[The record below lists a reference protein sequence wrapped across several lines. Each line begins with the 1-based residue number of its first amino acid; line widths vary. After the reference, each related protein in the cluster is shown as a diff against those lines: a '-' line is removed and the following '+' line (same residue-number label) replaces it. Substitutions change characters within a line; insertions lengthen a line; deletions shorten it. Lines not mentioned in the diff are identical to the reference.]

1 MSNDALDLAFAR
13 HVRQIGLITPEQV
26 NAALQA
32 QSKSTQLGKPIS
44 VSEAFVQLG
53 LLTASQRDTLE
64 KKVREQQAG
73 VQQLGPYKL
82 MKKLGEGGMGAVYLA
97 LDPSGQRHVAV
108 KVLPRHLGT
117 NAEFVKRF
125 KREAEA
131 ATKLKH
137 ANIIGAFAAGEDLGY
152 HFYVMEYCEGKPLD
166 SILAV
171 EKRLPVAQ
179 ALSITLQAA
188 RGLKYAHDSGIIHRD
203 VKPSN
208 IIMTVD
214 GTAKILDLG
223 LSKNLEES
231 TVSFKTV
238 TGAVL
243 GTPHYIS
250 PEQAQGE
257 KNVDGRTDIYSLG
270 ATLYHLVTG
279 QVPFDGATALEILSK
294 HVNTVLPNPQDL
306 REDIPDNAVH
316 VLLRMMA
323 KEPRDRYPDCAQ
335 LIADLEEVTSGR
347 TPKTAVLSA
356 ALTTIAPS
364 KKALHSKKRPATI
377 RRMTAAR
384 TNKTPLFAGI
394 AVAAAAVVVL
404 GVAIS
409 GGGTPVESPMRP
421 TPPVKPP
428 VVGKAPDAP
437 APAFDVATWEK
448 SVAELSPEAQIRAV
462 VARLRELNPGYDGS
476 ERHEAGHGRIS
487 RLELSHVALRDLSP
501 LRALPRLTQ
510 LDLTGTSVTDLS
522 PLRDLKLISLSCV
535 GTKGIDLRSLKALK
549 ELKILSLKSSPVK
562 DLAPLEGMELWQLN
576 LRGTSVPDLAPVGR
590 MKLRELLCDFDAGR
604 DTEALRVAAD
614 LERINEMPVDV
625 FWKKDKG
632 SESRVVAV
640 PPPTPAPAPED
651 PARPVVE
658 RLKQANPDFD
668 GQSDA
673 KVEGGAIVE
682 LTISALGVT
691 DLSPLRGLTGLRRLD
706 VSGYWDPA
714 EKKEYRSALKD
725 LSPLRGLKLE
735 SLRVHHT
742 SVADLEPLRG
752 MKLETLDADSS
763 GVRDLAPLKGMAL
776 KRLGLSYTLV
786 KDLSPLEGMPIAE
799 MRCIST
805 GASDFSVLKSLQLR
819 NLLADL
825 DPQKDRTLVNDL
837 KLLQWLN
844 GAPVADFLKPGVKP
858 APVPPPVAK
867 PPPAPVQAGPWKN
880 AVDLIAI
887 VDPARDAVKGA
898 WRKQNGKLVSEFGE
912 NSCLRIPYEPPP
924 EYDFKTVFTRASG
937 ECCTAQFLVRDGR
950 SFYFEVGGYGNNF
963 SGFAL
968 VGGKGSKD
976 NPTHGNFVPKDGVKL
991 TMIVQVR
998 RDRVTALM
1006 DDKKV
1011 AEWVPS
1017 MGEISTDDNFCLD
1030 LPNLLGLGNCE
1041 SNTTFETV
1049 QVREVTGK
1057 GRIRT
1062 TLTTPID
1069 AAFLR
1074 TVASVGAQDQL
1085 KKVADKLRELN
1096 PLYDGEYNMKVEGNA
1111 VVEFEVKTDRIVDG
1125 WPIRALQQLRR
1136 LNLESDSSVLYDI
1149 TFLKGLKLQE
1159 LGLAKTRAADLTPLA
1174 GMPLLR
1180 LQISGTPVRD
1190 LTPLLKLPLAHL
1202 ECDRIGTSEFSPLK
1216 SIRTLKTINDQPAAD
1231 FLKSARESWTPIF
1244 DGRTTDFLRLSRG
1257 WKVERGA
1264 VVNEPDEANAA
1275 QTLQE
1280 FENGELRIR
1289 FEGKDLGSLYFVIR
1303 QSDRGGY
1310 NLLLDKN
1317 QCKSMEGRPHDVVF
1331 LCQGDRVTAAL
1342 DGKAVSF
1349 TKVEP
1354 SKRGCLQFNAVSG
1367 TIRVLSIEYRAAP

>member
-1 MSNDALDLAFAR
+1 MSNDAHDLAFAR

-26 NAALQA
+26 TAALQA
-32 QSKSTQLGKPIS
+32 QSKSTQMGRPIT
-44 VSEAFVQLG
+44 VAEAFVQLG

-73 VQQLGPYKL
+73 VQQLGGYKL

-97 LDPSGQRHVAV
+97 LDPDGQRHVAV

-131 ATKLKH
+131 AATLKH
-137 ANIIGAFAAGEDLGY
+137 PNIIGAFAAGEDLGY
-152 HFYVMEYCEGKPLD
+152 HFYVMEYCDGKPLD
-166 SILAV
+166 AILAV
-171 EKRLPVAQ
+171 EKRLPVPQ

-188 RGLKYAHDSGIIHRD
+188 RGLKYAHDHGIIHRD
-203 VKPSN
+203 IKPSN
-208 IIMTVD
+208 IIMTAD

-223 LSKNLEES
+223 LSKNLEET

-279 QVPFDGATALEILSK
+279 QVPFDGATALEILSR

-306 REDIPDNAVH
+306 REDIPDSAVH
-316 VLLRMMA
+316 VLLRMMT
-323 KEPRDRYPDCAQ
+323 KEPRDRYPDCGQ

-347 TPKTAVLSA
+347 TPKTAMLSA

-364 KKALHSKKRPATI
+364 KKSLAPKKRPATI
-377 RRMTAAR
+377 RRIAAVR
-384 TNKTPLFAGI
+384 RNKTPLFAGI

-404 GVAIS
+404 GVAMS
-409 GGGTPVESPMRP
+409 GGGTPAETATRP
-421 TPPVKPP
+421 APPVKPP
-428 VVGKAPDAP
+428 VVGKAPEAP
-437 APAFDVATWEK
+437 APGFDVATWEK
-448 SVAELSPEAQIRAV
+448 SVAELSPEAQIRAI
-462 VARLRELNPGYDGS
+462 VARLKELNPGYDGA
-476 ERHEAGHGRIS
+476 ERHESGHGRIS
-487 RLELSHVALRDLSP
+487 RLELSHIALRDLSP

-510 LDLTGTSVTDLS
+510 LDLSGTSVTDLS

-535 GTKGIDLRSLKALK
+535 GMKGVDLRSLKTLQ

-576 LRGTSVPDLAPVGR
+576 LRGTGVSDLAPVAR
-590 MKLRELLCDFDAGR
+590 MKLRELLCDFDAKR
-604 DTEALRVAAD
+604 DTDALKLAAD
-614 LERINEMPVDV
+614 LERINETPVDE

-632 SESRVVAV
+632 TGTPVVV
-640 PPPTPAPAPED
+640 SPAPAPED
-651 PARPVVE
+651 PARPVIE
-658 RLKQANPDFD
+658 RLKQLNPDFD
-668 GQSDA
+668 GQSDS
-673 KVEGGAIVE
+673 KVAGGGVVE

-691 DLSPLRGLTGLRRLD
+691 DLSPLRTLTALRRLD
-706 VSGYWDPA
+706 VSGTWDPA
-714 EKKEYRSALKD
+714 EKKEYRSGLKD

-735 SLRVHHT
+735 SLKLHHT
-742 SVADLEPLRG
+742 SVADLDPLRG
-752 MKLETLDADSS
+752 MKLETLDLESS
-763 GVRDLAPLKGMAL
+763 PVRDLAPLKGMPL
-776 KRLGLSYTLV
+776 KSLGVAYTQV
-786 KDLSPLEGMPIAE
+786 RDLSPLEGMPIADL
-799 MRCIST
+799 RCSNTNISEF
-805 GASDFSVLKSLQLR
+805 GPLR
-819 NLLADL
+819 TMQVRELVADL
-825 DPQKDRTLVNDL
+825 DPQKHRTLIGDL
-837 KLLQWLN
+837 KSLQLIN
-844 GAPVADFLKPGVKP
+844 HASVAEFLKGVKP

-867 PPPAPVQAGPWKN
+867 PPPPPVQAGPWKN

-887 VDPARDAVKGA
+887 IDPVRDAVKGV
-898 WRKQNGKLVSEFGE
+898 WKKQNGTIVSEFGS
-912 NSCLRIPYEPPP
+912 NATLRIPYEPPA
-924 EYDFKTVFTRASG
+924 EYDFKTVFTKSSG
-937 ECCTAQFLVRDGR
+937 QCCTAQFLVRDGR
-950 SFYFEVGGYGNNF
+950 SFFFEVGGAGNVC

-968 VGGKGSKD
+968 VGGRGSND
-976 NPTHGNFVPKDGVKL
+976 NPTKGNFIPKEGVKH

-1017 MGEISTDDNFCLD
+1017 MGEITTDDNFCVD

-1041 SNTTFETV
+1041 SVTTFETV

-1062 TLTTPID
+1062 VLTTPID
-1069 AAFLR
+1069 PAFLR
-1074 TVASVGAQDQL
+1074 AVASVEAQEQA
-1085 KKVADKLRELN
+1085 KKVAEKLRQLN
-1096 PLYDGEYNMKVEGNA
+1096 PLYDGEYNSKNEGNA
-1111 VVEFEVKTDRIVDG
+1111 VVEFAVKTDKVIDA
-1125 WPIRALQQLRR
+1125 WPIRALQQLRK
-1136 LNLESDSSVLYDI
+1136 LDLEGESSVLYDI
-1149 TFLKGLKLQE
+1149 SFVRGLKLQE
-1159 LGLAKTRAADLTPLA
+1159 LGLSKTRVTDLTPLA

-1190 LTPLLKLPLAHL
+1190 LAPLLKLPLAHL
-1202 ECDRIGTSEFSPLK
+1202 ECDRIGTSDFSPLK
-1216 SIRTLKTINDQPAAD
+1216 GIRTLKTINDQPAAD
-1231 FLKSARESWTPIF
+1231 FLKSAKESWVAVF
-1244 DGRTTDFLRLSRG
+1244 DGRTTDFLRPNSS

-1264 VVNEPDEANAA
+1264 LVNDPNEVNAG
-1275 QTLQE
+1275 QTVQD

-1289 FEGKDLGSLYFVIR
+1289 FEGKDLASVYFSIR

-1310 NLLLDKN
+1310 SVLFDKS
-1317 QCKSMEGRPHDVVF
+1317 QIKSMEGRPHELVF
-1331 LCQGDRVTAAL
+1331 VCQGDRVMVFL
-1342 DGKAVSF
+1342 DGKPATF
-1349 TKVEP
+1349 NKVEP
-1354 SKRGCLQFNAVSG
+1354 TRRGCLQFNATGG
-1367 TIRVLSIEYRAAP
+1367 TMRVLSIEFRAAP